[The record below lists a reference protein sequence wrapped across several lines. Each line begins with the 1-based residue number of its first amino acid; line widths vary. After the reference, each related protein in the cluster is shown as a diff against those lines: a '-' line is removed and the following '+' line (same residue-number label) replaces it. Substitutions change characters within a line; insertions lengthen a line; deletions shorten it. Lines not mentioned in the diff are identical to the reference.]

1 MPAILDELATFL
13 KYHPEYVLV
22 EVQVHSDDR
31 GNPRSRTKSRAESVV
46 SYLTGKGVDASRL
59 KARGLGDSQPVAV
72 NLTEAGRRKNNRTV
86 LRVREYTGE

>member
-1 MPAILDELATFL
+1 MQA
-13 KYHPEYVLV
+13 
-22 EVQVHSDDR
+22 
-31 GNPRSRTKSRAESVV
+31 RSPSRSKSRAESVV